1 MAGHRFFHGAMP
13 LFAVGGTLQ
22 VPLSAWAQ
30 VSSVHTIELRTSRE
44 IADAAAANRALS
56 ALVDAAMS
64 CPNST
69 MKLRMRCVCG
79 HSREV
84 VALKA
89 AYTHAV
95 RTHPAWNAPNTAVGY
110 RDPTN
115 GRSVA
120 LVFPNLKRQLEL
132 CPLY

>member
-1 MAGHRFFHGAMP
+1 MNRQSAAAMR
-13 LFAVGGTLQ
+13 LLALAGTLQ
-22 VPLSAWAQ
+22 IPLIASAQ

-44 IADAAAANRALS
+44 IADAVSANRALS

-64 CPNST
+64 CPDST

-84 VALKA
+84 NALNA

-95 RTHPAWNAPNTAVGY
+95 RTHPGWNAPNTAVGY

>member
-1 MAGHRFFHGAMP
+1 MKRQNATVMRLLALAG
-13 LFAVGGTLQ
+13 VLQ
-22 VPLSAWAQ
+22 IPVTVSAQ
-30 VSSVHTIELRTSRE
+30 MSSVHTIELRTSHE
-44 IADAAAANRALS
+44 IADAAAANGALS
-56 ALVDAAMS
+56 ALFDAATS
-64 CPNST
+64 CPDST
-69 MKLRMRCVCG
+69 MELRMRCVCG

-84 VALKA
+84 IALKS

-95 RTHPAWNAPNTAVGY
+95 LTHPAWNAPNTAVSY

-132 CPLY
+132 CPST